1 LLPLF
6 GFCSNSLGS
15 RRKQAC
21 ALQGLRRLLN
31 VKGISMSAT
40 NPRYEKLLEPGR
52 IGSVKTRNR
61 MVKSGAGMLMWHE
74 DDLHM
79 RPEVLAFY
87 EGIARGG
94 VGLLIVESPTIDY
107 PLGVR
112 WRERYRIDDDKYIKG
127 LSELVAIIHKH
138 GCPTF
143 MQMNHDGPWQVKLP
157 FAPEPM
163 YDGPPIGASPVS
175 FESDGDFHA
184 EVPRVLTV
192 GEIQE
197 IVEKFASAAV
207 RAQKAGFDGVDIN
220 AASSHLLHNF
230 FSPFW
235 NKRDDAYGGSIEN
248 RSRFAVEVVQE
259 IKKRLGNDFPVS
271 VIMNGIEIGQ
281 GIGVPD
287 SQCLTHEDAQGIARC
302 LEQAGADAIQVR
314 SHFLGYHVGAYLTD
328 ALFYP
333 EPPIPIESFPKAY
346 NAKQLGVAANIHAA
360 AGIKSVVS
368 IPVTVVAKLDAD
380 IGERLIRE
388 GKVDFIAMTRRL
400 LADPDYPRKI
410 AEGRVDDIQPC
421 TGCDNCL
428 GSRRCRI
435 NGLLGT
441 PNNTIEKAPKKKKVL
456 IIGGGP
462 AGMSAARVSAMRGHD
477 VTLLEKAPELGGLLP
492 LASMVKGKHPEDLS
506 LIINYFSRQL
516 AKLGVKVELGREADL
531 SIIDK
536 INPDVVFLAT
546 GGASTVPKIAG
557 INHPKVISGAALHRR
572 LKFALKLFKPETLRS
587 LTRFYMPIG
596 KRVVVIGGAI
606 QGCELAEFLAKR
618 GRKVTVVEAK
628 PTIGD
633 GMVDALLAYLTIW
646 FKKKGVSLISGVKEF
661 VEINDRG
668 LTVITKDGKR
678 QTIEADSIV
687 TALPLT
693 PNDELLTGLKQR
705 VAEVYAIGDCRE
717 PLLIA
722 DAIGTGLR
730 TAREI

>member
-1 LLPLF
+1 
-6 GFCSNSLGS
+6 
-15 RRKQAC
+15 
-21 ALQGLRRLLN
+21 
-31 VKGISMSAT
+31 MSVNA
-40 NPRYEKLLEPGR
+40 RYEKLLEPGR

-61 MVKSGAGMLMWHE
+61 IVKSGAGMLMWHE
-74 DDLHM
+74 DDLYM

-107 PLGVR
+107 PRGVR
-112 WRERYRIDDDKYIKG
+112 WRERYRIDDDKYIQG
-127 LSELVAIIHKH
+127 LSELVQVIHKH

-163 YDGPPIGASPVS
+163 YDGAPIGASPVS
-175 FESDGDFHA
+175 FESEGDFHA
-184 EVPRVLTV
+184 EKPKALSVD
-192 GEIQE
+192 EIRE
-197 IVEKFASAAV
+197 IVDKFASAAV

-235 NKRDDAYGGSIEN
+235 NKRTDAYGGSIEN
-248 RSRFAVEVVQE
+248 RARFAVEVVRE
-259 IKKRLGNDFPVS
+259 IKKRLGKDFPVS

-281 GIGVPD
+281 GIGIAD
-287 SQCLTHEDAQGIARC
+287 RQCLTHEDAREIAKC
-302 LEQAGADAIQVR
+302 LQAAGADAIQVR

-333 EPPIPIESFPKAY
+333 DPPIPVEAFPKAY
-346 NAKQLGVAANIHAA
+346 NASQKGVAANIYAA
-360 AGIKSVVS
+360 AGIKSAVS

-380 IGERLIRE
+380 IGERLLRE

-400 LADPDYPRKI
+400 LADPDYPNKI
-410 AEGRVDDIQPC
+410 AEGRLDDIQPC

-441 PNNTIEKAPKKKKVL
+441 PYNTIEKAAKKKKVL
-456 IIGGGP
+456 VIGGGP
-462 AGMSAARVSAMRGHD
+462 AGMSAARVSALRGHD
-477 VTLLEKAPELGGLLP
+477 VTLYEKSGMLGGLLP
-492 LASMVKGKHPEDLS
+492 IASIVKGTHPEDLS
-506 LIINYFSRQL
+506 LIIDYFSRQL
-516 AKLGVKVELGREADL
+516 SKLGVKVELGEEADL
-531 SIIDK
+531 SVVDALK
-536 INPDVVFLAT
+536 PDVVFLAA
-546 GGASTVPKIAG
+546 GGTSTVPDIPG
-557 INHPKVISGAALHRR
+557 IGKPNVVSGAALHKK
-572 LKFALKLFKPETLRS
+572 LKFYLKFFGPERLRD
-587 LTRFYMPIG
+587 LTRFYMPVG

-606 QGCELAEFLAKR
+606 QGAELAEFLTKR
-618 GRKVTVVEAK
+618 GRKVTVVEKK
-628 PTIGD
+628 PVIGE
-633 GMVDALLAYLTIW
+633 GMVDALQTYLLIW
-646 FKKKGVSLISGVKEF
+646 FRKKGVTLISGVKEY
-661 VEINDRG
+661 VEVTDEG
-668 LTVITKDGKR
+668 LTILTGDGKK

-693 PNDELLTGLKQR
+693 PNSELLDALKKR
-705 VAEVYAIGDCRE
+705 APEVYAVGDCRE

-730 TAREI
+730 TAREV

>member
-1 LLPLF
+1 MNTDNP
-6 GFCSNSLGS
+6 
-15 RRKQAC
+15 Q
-21 ALQGLRRLLN
+21 
-31 VKGISMSAT
+31 SAIR
-40 NPRYEKLLEPGR
+40 NPQYEKLLEPGR

-61 MVKSGAGMLMWHE
+61 IVKSGAGMLMWHE
-74 DDLHM
+74 NDLHM
-79 RPEVLAFY
+79 QPEVLAFY

-107 PLGVR
+107 PRGVR
-112 WRERYRIDDDKYIKG
+112 WPERYRIDEDKYIPG
-127 LSELVAIIHKH
+127 LRELVGIIHKH

-157 FAPEPM
+157 FVPRPM
-163 YDGPPIGASPVS
+163 YEGAPIGASPVH
-175 FESDGDFHA
+175 FESEGDFHA
-184 EVPRVLTV
+184 ETPHALTV
-192 GEIQE
+192 EEIQE
-197 IVEKFASAAV
+197 IVDKFASAAV

-235 NKRDDAYGGSIEN
+235 NKRTDAYGGSVEN
-248 RSRFAVEVVQE
+248 RARFAMEVIRE
-259 IKKRLGNDFPVS
+259 IKKRAGTDFPVS

-287 SQCLTHEDAQGIARC
+287 SQCLTHEEARGIAKC
-302 LEQAGADAIQVR
+302 LQAAGADALQVR

-333 EPPIPIESFPKAY
+333 APPIPIESFPKAY
-346 NAKQLGVAANIHAA
+346 DASDLGVAANVPAA
-360 AGIKSVVS
+360 AGIKSAVT

-380 IGERLIRE
+380 IGERILRE

-410 AEGRVDDIQPC
+410 AEGRLDDIQPC

-441 PNNTIEKAPKKKKVL
+441 PYNTIEKAPKKKKVL
-456 IIGGGP
+456 VIGGGP
-462 AGMSAARVSAMRGHD
+462 AGMSAARVSALRGHD
-477 VTLLEKAPELGGLLP
+477 VTLYEKSTMLGGLLP
-492 LASMVKGKHPEDLS
+492 IASIVKGNRPEDLS

-516 AKLGVKVELGREADL
+516 AKLGVKVELGKEANL
-531 SIIDK
+531 SVVESMK
-536 INPDVVFLAT
+536 PDVVFLAT
-546 GGASTVPKIAG
+546 GGTSTVPKIPG
-557 INHPKVISGAALHRR
+557 IDGPNVVSGAALHQR
-572 LKFALKLFKPETLRS
+572 LKLALKFFKPDTIRK
-587 LTRFYMPIG
+587 LTQFYMPMG

-606 QGCELAEFLAKR
+606 QGCELAEYLTKR
-618 GRKVTVVEAK
+618 GRKVTVVEK
-628 PTIGD
+628 SPMIGD
-633 GMVDALLAYLTIW
+633 GMVDALLCYLLIW
-646 FKKKGVSLISGVKEF
+646 FRKNGVTLISGVKEY
-661 VEINDRG
+661 VEITGKG
-668 LTVITKDGKR
+668 LTIVTADGKK

-693 PNDELLTGLKQR
+693 PNDELLNGLKAK
-705 VAEVYAIGDCRE
+705 VPEVYAVGDCRE